1 MTRFDKL
8 SRLSTTKN
16 VSREGRDALAVGDA
30 SGPDSASRRR
40 LLSAGASLAVSP
52 LLLAGCGAGEV
63 DDVMPVLPP
72 ADGAPPA
79 TAVTPAPESTPGT
92 APVTPPVT
100 PPGATPPDTSPDTR
114 GPAPRY
120 SAAAGGI
127 GEFLTAKGW
136 DRLLGMAAGDAL
148 IRQMQGQLK
157 RHADEF
163 AKITPTPVAYLA
175 GSRTDHQ
182 PIGVPA
188 MSAAQIAAAHL
199 AEQNLSSIR
208 AAAFDWRCHRRAE
221 TLLVLRNMLLAWA
234 RVHEPYGN
242 PLIDETLLNPAV
254 AYFHIREALSDA
266 DRAII
271 EPWLRKVVDRNRI
284 WFERIT
290 ADRKAGRNNWMSHG
304 LCNIAVSALAI
315 DSRTDLDWVASATR
329 VFLAE
334 HIEPGGETVDFRGRD
349 ALGYHCYSLR
359 GLVLLAQAM
368 NVHGVSLYDY
378 RASTAGNGS
387 MATAMAFLIPYI
399 EKTRVHLEYVNS
411 QYPPDKTSLHIN
423 QLGKPWQFDPG
434 LPFPYADAYDPR
446 WGTYARAQARAD
458 TPTETYLHRFP
469 GYNPSWLFG
478 EVTRSLSATYPE
490 GVPYA

>member
-1 MTRFDKL
+1 MTRHDKFPL
-8 SRLSTTKN
+8 HPRMTGASRRQCDTSG
-16 VSREGRDALAVGDA
+16 SRDD
-30 SGPDSASRRR
+30 SGPASASRRR
-40 LLSAGASLAVSP
+40 LLAAAASLAGSP
-52 LLLAGCGAGEV
+52 LLLTGCGSGEV
-63 DDVMPVLPP
+63 DDVMPTLPP
-72 ADGAPPA
+72 SDDAQP
-79 TAVTPAPESTPGT
+79 VTTVVPAPE
-92 APVTPPVT
+92 TPPPT
-100 PPGATPPDTSPDTR
+100 TAIPDTR
-114 GPAPRY
+114 TPAPRY
-120 SAAAGGI
+120 SAAAGGM
-127 GEFLTAKGW
+127 GEFMTAKGW
-136 DRLLGMAAGDAL
+136 DRLLAMATTDPL

-163 AKITPTPVAYLA
+163 AKITPTPVAWLA
-175 GSRTDHQ
+175 GSKTDHQ
-182 PIGVPA
+182 PVGMPA
-188 MSAAQIAAAHL
+188 MTAAQIAAAHL
-199 AEQNLSSIR
+199 AETNLSSIR

-254 AYFHIREALSDA
+254 AYFHVRDALSDA
-266 DRAII
+266 DRAVI

-290 ADRKAGRNNWMSHG
+290 ADRNAGRNNWMSHG
-304 LCNIAVSALAI
+304 LCNVAVSALAI
-315 DSRTDLDWVASATR
+315 DSRADLEWVAGAART
-329 VFLAE
+329 FLGE

-368 NVHGVSLYDY
+368 NVYGVSLYDY
-378 RASTAGNGS
+378 RASAAGNGS
-387 MATAMAFLIPYI
+387 IANAMAFLIPYI
-399 EKTRVHLEYVNS
+399 DQTRVHLEYVNS
-411 QYPPDKTSLHIN
+411 QYAPDKTSLHIN

-446 WGTYARAQARAD
+446 WGSYARAKARAD

-478 EVTRSLSATYPE
+478 EVTRGL
-490 GVPYA
+490 